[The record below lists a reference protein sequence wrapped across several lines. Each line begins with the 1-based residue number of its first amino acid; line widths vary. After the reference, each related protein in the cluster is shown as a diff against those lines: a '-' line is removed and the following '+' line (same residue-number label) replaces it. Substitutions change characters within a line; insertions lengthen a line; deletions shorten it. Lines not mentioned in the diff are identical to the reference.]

1 MGTENKVK
9 YNLKNVH
16 YAPLTVG
23 ADGTLTFGTPKHIPG
38 AVSMSLSAEGET
50 TPFYA
55 DGIAY
60 YIATANNGY
69 SGDVEMALIPD
80 SFRKDILGEVEDAR
94 DKVLMEYSNV
104 ETKPFA
110 WLFEFD
116 GDQQSTRHVLYNC
129 TATRPNIEGETI
141 SGSKEPK
148 TETLSLTATML
159 SDGRVKAKTT
169 ADTMSQAYQ
178 NWFKS
183 VWEPSPAPT
192 AEGV

>member
-1 MGTENKVK
+1 MPNANKVK
-9 YNLKNVH
+9 FNLKNVH
-16 YAPLTVG
+16 YAPLTVA
-23 ADGTLTFGTPKHIPG
+23 ADESVTFGTPVHIPG
-38 AVSMSLSAEGET
+38 AVSMSLSPEGET
-50 TPFYA
+50 APFYA

-69 SGDVEMALIPD
+69 TGDVEMALIPD
-80 SFRKDILGEVEDAR
+80 SFRRDILCEVEDAA
-94 DKVLMEYSNV
+94 DKVLTEYSNV

-116 GDQQSTRHVLYNC
+116 GDQRSIRHVLYNC
-129 TATRPNIEGETI
+129 TAARPAIEGETL
-141 SGSKEPK
+141 SGGKEPK

-169 ADTMSQAYQ
+169 ADTTDAAYQ

-183 VWEPSPAPT
+183 VWEPKGSAP
-192 AEGV
+192 EGGG